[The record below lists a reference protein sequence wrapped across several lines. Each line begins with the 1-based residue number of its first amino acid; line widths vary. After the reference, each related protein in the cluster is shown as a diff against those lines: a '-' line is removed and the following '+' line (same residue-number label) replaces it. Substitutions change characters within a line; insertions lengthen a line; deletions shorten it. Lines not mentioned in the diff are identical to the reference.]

1 MSTSAPPDRIDASRA
16 ALIVYDACRRALAP
30 ADPARRA
37 AMRPVLDAW
46 VTLIGGCRA
55 HGLPIIYTTPV
66 SRADGADVVL
76 LPTDLSV
83 QTGVPSLTNCIEGT
97 PEAGFPEAIAPR
109 PQDYVFL
116 KRRPSAFYG
125 TGVAELLRLLRRT
138 ALVIGGGATNR
149 GVETSV
155 REAGALLERF
165 EHRVGD
171 LCAHDGIGRDDHVA
185 IDAVARPRPVAR
197 ARPGGGETG
206 HVQAPELPALDEL
219 VTRRDLLQH
228 ARRRVPGAQ
237 EVQSE
242 VTEAR
247 IGAGLGDD
255 GAHPRRDV
263 DAPRADGH
271 FVGRD
276 GDAEHAAALAPADER
291 ERRELDA
298 DHGPTLAFPPHAGC
312 SPFVA
317 SVNRRTAATE
327 ADASSP
333 AMAATSSS

>member
-155 REAGALLERF
+155 REAF
-165 EHRVGD
+165 SMD
-171 LCAHDGIGRDDHVA
+171 LDTVVVRECCWG
-185 IDAVARPRPVAR
+185 
-197 ARPGGGETG
+197 
-206 HVQAPELPALDEL
+206 
-219 VTRRDLLQH
+219 
-228 ARRRVPGAQ
+228 
-237 EVQSE
+237 
-242 VTEAR
+242 
-247 IGAGLGDD
+247 
-255 GAHPRRDV
+255 
-263 DAPRADGH
+263 
-271 FVGRD
+271 
-276 GDAEHAAALAPADER
+276 GDAAAHTYS
-291 ERRELDA
+291 LDKSMKMYA
-298 DHGPTLAFPPHAGC
+298 RVRTLQQTLAML
-312 SPFVA
+312 
-317 SVNRRTAATE
+317 T
-327 ADASSP
+327 
-333 AMAATSSS
+333 